1 MDQSDL
7 QMIAE
12 GLERILAASPLA
24 AIDAAGGVGA
34 QAEALW
40 ATLAQNGYTRLCAR
54 EAHGGFGGAL
64 GDAAVLAELA
74 GRYALAL
81 PLADTVL
88 ATGLLSACGIAAPD
102 ARIAL
107 ADPCDASAPLAH
119 AAQCDA
125 VLSIADGQLRLA
137 PLIAA
142 DCAPVPQAEDGAGQ
156 ILRLPDTALVEAA
169 TPGWISPDVVHALG
183 AFLRAASM
191 TGAMQ
196 TALDLTL
203 GYTQGREQFGRPL
216 AKFQAIQHHLSD
228 IACETAAASAAVELA
243 SDALRADPECSVS
256 TLEQVAIAKI
266 RCGEAAGRVAAA
278 AHQAHGA
285 IGFTREYALGRYT
298 RRLWQWQDE
307 FGCESAWA
315 VRLGHVV
322 LAEPVSALWPRI
334 SAAI

>member
-12 GLERILAASPLA
+12 GLERILVASPLA

-34 QAEALW
+34 EADALW

-74 GRYALAL
+74 GRYAVAL

-88 ATGLLSACGIAAPD
+88 ATGLLSACGVEAPD
-102 ARIAL
+102 VRLAL

-125 VLSIADGQLRLA
+125 VLAMGEGRLRLA
-137 PLIAA
+137 PLAA
-142 DCAPVPQAEDGAGQ
+142 GDYTPVPQAEDGAGR
-156 ILRLPDTALVEAA
+156 LARLPDTALVEAA
-169 TPGWISPDVVHALG
+169 TPAWLTPDVVHALG

-191 TGAMQ
+191 AGAMQ
-196 TALDLTL
+196 AALDLTL
-203 GYTQGREQFGRPL
+203 AYTQDREQFGRPL

-243 SDALRADPECSVS
+243 SDALHADPEGSAATC
-256 TLEQVAIAKI
+256 EQIAIAKI

-285 IGFTREYALGRYT
+285 MGFTREYALGRYT

-315 VRLGHVV
+315 IRLGHAV
-322 LAEPVSALWPRI
+322 LAEPEPALWPRI